1 MNSSAPDQIPKSLT
15 IVNKQYIKENINDI
29 FYYYKNLKTTGF
41 LYGTSTEALTSKPLS
56 KLNITRY
63 EYTKIN
69 LFQSLILNFLQI
81 NPMQILT
88 MQFLVLLHSTK
99 YQIKEKLIFFIS
111 FLLQDLLQ
119 VIQTTFYHQDYRK
132 LIAFLMKIKLTLKNK

>member
-1 MNSSAPDQIPKSLT
+1 MT

-99 YQIKEKLIFFIS
+99 Y
-111 FLLQDLLQ
+111 
-119 VIQTTFYHQDYRK
+119 
-132 LIAFLMKIKLTLKNK
+132 

>member
-1 MNSSAPDQIPKSLT
+1 MT

-69 LFQSLILNFLQI
+69 LFQSLISYYLKTNTIQLST
-81 NPMQILT
+81 L
-88 MQFLVLLHSTK
+88 QFLVLL
-99 YQIKEKLIFFIS
+99 YFI
-111 FLLQDLLQ
+111 
-119 VIQTTFYHQDYRK
+119 
-132 LIAFLMKIKLTLKNK
+132 N